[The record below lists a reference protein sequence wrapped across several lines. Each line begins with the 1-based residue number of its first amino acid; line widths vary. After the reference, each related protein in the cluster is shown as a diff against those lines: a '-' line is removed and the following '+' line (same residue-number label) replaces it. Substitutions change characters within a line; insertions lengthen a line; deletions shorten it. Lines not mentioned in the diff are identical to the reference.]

1 MELVSVATS
10 ENKIMTNSRIRGRIK
25 GLKRNYGFIG
35 GIDSKDYFFHW
46 TALSTNTKT
55 FNQLTIGTTVEFIPD
70 YSNDKNKATDIVAI
84 D

>member
-1 MELVSVATS
+1 METVAL
-10 ENKIMTNSRIRGRIK
+10 EFNKTIMPQLKRIRGRIK

-46 TALSTNTKT
+46 TSLNQETKT
-55 FNQLTIGTTVEFIPD
+55 FNQLTIGTTVEFVPD
-70 YSNDKNKATDIVAI
+70 YSDNKNKATDIVAI